1 MARAGVF
8 DRCASGSC
16 AFAARLRFRP
26 VRPVPSAWHEMPG
39 HGSPRVRRPAVAV
52 LSRNLPCDGS
62 YAWRTALRRRCG
74 CEPVRVDRKQRRAAL
89 RCEAKNWPY
98 RPEGAFVPVSRD
110 CIPGWWT
117 WPYRP
122 QSHGWRRVCKTCA
135 STLFA
140 DEGAIAVR
148 GRECFRPLR
157 FRFLCICGPV
167 AFSACKASS
176 ISLA

>member
-1 MARAGVF
+1 MKCQVTG
-8 DRCASGSC
+8 
-16 AFAARLRFRP
+16 
-26 VRPVPSAWHEMPG
+26 
-39 HGSPRVRRPAVAV
+39 PRVFVALQGQFLAGTYRVMGRTRGGLRSGVAADANPCVLIASNGGRR
-52 LSRNLPCDGS
+52 
-62 YAWRTALRRRCG
+62 
-74 CEPVRVDRKQRRAAL
+74 L

-157 FRFLCICGPV
+157 LPV
-167 AFSACKASS
+167 LVHLRPGCVFG
-176 ISLA
+176 L